1 MKKILIGFI
10 LLIVVIL
17 SIGIYKFDFKNQ
29 KQTSIYDGTYKINGK
44 EYTLKNGISE
54 VTETSGSASKIITK
68 AFGNRVSGDFDNNG
82 TEDLGF
88 LLTQETGGSGT
99 FFYFVA
105 LLKFSDGD
113 VGTEAVYIGDRIA
126 PQTTEFRENGVIIV
140 NYGDRNPGESMT
152 TRVSLGKSLYLKLNP
167 QTLQFGEVVQNFEGE
182 ADPSKMNVYM
192 KTWNWIST
200 TYNDGKK
207 ITPKQEGKF
216 TLTFMKDGSFSIT
229 TDCNNAGGNY
239 SEKDKKISFGSI
251 FITEMYCEGS
261 QEKDFI
267 KGLEQVESYYF
278 TSKGELIFNIKF
290 DSGSIIFR

>member
-99 FFYFVA
+99 F
-105 LLKFSDGD
+105 LLCCSFKILDGD
-113 VGTEAVYIGDRIA
+113 VGTEAGYI
-126 PQTTEFRENGVIIV
+126 
-140 NYGDRNPGESMT
+140 
-152 TRVSLGKSLYLKLNP
+152 LG
-167 QTLQFGEVVQNFEGE
+167 
-182 ADPSKMNVYM
+182 
-192 KTWNWIST
+192 
-200 TYNDGKK
+200 
-207 ITPKQEGKF
+207 
-216 TLTFMKDGSFSIT
+216 
-229 TDCNNAGGNY
+229 
-239 SEKDKKISFGSI
+239 
-251 FITEMYCEGS
+251 
-261 QEKDFI
+261 
-267 KGLEQVESYYF
+267 
-278 TSKGELIFNIKF
+278 
-290 DSGSIIFR
+290 